1 MPRRTARA
9 RFTPLDIF
17 IAALATATV
26 IVDYP
31 GRWRTGYGPI
41 RHTEWEGV
49 ALADLACPVLLF
61 LLGVTI
67 PLSERVSSLSRIVS
81 RSAVLVAVGLVVSG
95 YPRFDPLTWR
105 VPGVLQRAG
114 FCYLVAAAAF
124 HSTAGERRRRG
135 AILVSAAT
143 FLTLAYWLGIVHV
156 PVPGGTAG
164 DFSPEGNLAAWV
176 DRVIFSAHLWN
187 PHWDPDG
194 LLSTISSVSTMWF
207 GAAAGLCIDSNE
219 TTARK
224 AAQLAAAGAGG
235 IVAGILWSPML
246 PVNRTLWSSSFMVL
260 SAGVGSLVLAA
271 WCIAADPA
279 PLGPRRSQS

>member
-9 RFTPLDIF
+9 RFTPLEIF
-17 IAALATATV
+17 IAVLAAATV

-31 GRWRTGYGPI
+31 GRWRIGYGPI
-41 RHTEWEGV
+41 RHTEWDGV

-67 PLSERVSSLSRIVS
+67 PLSARVSTVGRMVS
-81 RSAVLVAVGLVVSG
+81 RSAVLIAVGLLVSG

-114 FCYLVAAAAF
+114 FCYLVAATAF

-143 FLTLAYWLGIVHV
+143 FLTLGYWLVIAHV
-156 PVPGGTAG
+156 PVPRGTAG
-164 DFSPEGNLAAWV
+164 DLSPEGNVAAWV
-176 DRVIFSAHLWN
+176 DRVVFSAHLWN

-207 GAAAGLCIDSNE
+207 GVAAGLCIDSNE
-219 TTARK
+219 RTARK
-224 AAQLAAAGAGG
+224 AAQLAGAGAGG

-260 SAGVGSLVLAA
+260 SAGVGALVLAA
-271 WCIAADPA
+271 WCIAADRA
-279 PLGPRRSQS
+279 LLGPLRSQS